1 MRVCGIVLGGGFSL
15 SYWSRGLSSGM
26 SSGFSGS
33 LDIHLRSVIAV
44 ERRVDICRAI
54 DGREL

>member
-1 MRVCGIVLGGGFSL
+1 MCGIVLGGGFSL
-15 SYWSRGLSSGM
+15 SYWSRELSSGM